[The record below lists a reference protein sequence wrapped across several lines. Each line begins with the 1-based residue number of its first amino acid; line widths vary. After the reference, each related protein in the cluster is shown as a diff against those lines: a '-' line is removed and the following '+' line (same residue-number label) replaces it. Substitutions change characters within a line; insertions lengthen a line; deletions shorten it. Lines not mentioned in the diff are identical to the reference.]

1 MNDFNQKVADMAN
14 QFAEAV
20 KAAVPAA
27 PEVKFNKNGYE
38 IRAEVLDMA
47 KSFSEF
53 EFSSKYMGWEQTV
66 ERNKDTGQIVNTVN
80 MPSVP
85 SVDTILDT
93 AEKFYNFIN
102 KK

>member
-1 MNDFNQKVADMAN
+1 MSDFNQKVADMAN

-38 IRAEVLDMA
+38 IRTQVLDMA
-47 KSFSEF
+47 KSFTEF
-53 EFSSKYMGWEQTV
+53 EFSSKWMGFENTV
-66 ERNKDTGQIVNTVN
+66 ERDNNGRIVNKVEMPTV
-80 MPSVP
+80 PG
-85 SVDTILDT
+85 VDQVIAN

>member
-1 MNDFNQKVADMAN
+1 MSDFNQKVADMAN

-27 PEVKFNKNGYE
+27 PEVKFNKTGYE

-53 EFSSKYMGWEQTV
+53 EFSSKYMGWEHSV
-66 ERNKDTGQIVNTVN
+66 ERDDNGRIINKVN
-80 MPSVP
+80 MPLVP
-85 SVDTILDT
+85 TVDNVLDT
-93 AEKFYNFIN
+93 AQKFYDFIN